1 MRFYSLRPALA
12 KGELFEDSVVK
23 NYFTTV
29 VDGEKYKTN
38 FYHLDAI
45 IIILKKS

>member
-1 MRFYSLRPALA
+1 MRFYSLRPAWA

-29 VDGEKYKTN
+29 VDGKKYKTN
-38 FYHLDAI
+38 LYDLNTI
-45 IIILKKS
+45 KIILKKT